1 MHATDGH
8 YTAVLLDPDLRW
20 LEAVESVLE
29 RAGVEVVVGTT
40 SIEQALKAVAERQ
53 PSLLVTEAAI
63 NGAPND
69 GIDCVREARRL
80 LPTLKSVVLASHE
93 DAARAAE
100 ALEAGALAYL
110 VKPPRPEDLPAAARR
125 AFGGAIYLSAA
136 RPVRTTRP
144 AAAPRLLRDEP
155 RLTRRERQILRLAM
169 EGMTNGEL
177 AKALWVTEPTV
188 KFHLS
193 NIYRKLGVANRAE
206 ATRWARENGFA
217 PLRRVS

>member
-1 MHATDGH
+1 MHAANGH

-29 RAGVEVVVGTT
+29 RAGVEVVVRTT
-40 SIEQALKAVAERQ
+40 SIEQALAAVTDRG
-53 PSLLVTEAAI
+53 PTLLVTEAAV

-69 GIDCVREARRL
+69 GIDCVREAHRL
-80 LPTLKSVVLASHE
+80 VPTLKSVVLASHE
-93 DAARAAE
+93 DATQAAE

-110 VKPPRPEDLPAAARR
+110 VKPARPEDLPAAARR
-125 AFGGAIYLSAA
+125 AFGGPIYLS
-136 RPVRTTRP
+136 VSRP
-144 AAAPRLLRDEP
+144 AAAKLRPAPPPRRDDP

-217 PLRRVS
+217 PLRRAS